1 MKIREK
7 GREYYLG
14 LDIGTDSVGY
24 AAASPTYDL
33 IKFHGEPVWG
43 VTTFEAASLA
53 EERRTHRAA
62 RRRLDRRQQ
71 RVELLDEIF
80 ASAICSIDP
89 NFFIRRKESA
99 LFSEDT
105 RYGVRLFDGGIS
117 DEEYHRQYPTIHHL
131 IYDLMTSD
139 EPRDI
144 RLVYLACAWLVANR
158 GHFLL
163 DVSTDKVRNFEL
175 PYRSFAEYL
184 TQDCGCGLPWS
195 ESVDPSV
202 IQDIMQADA
211 SVTRKKALFTEKV
224 YNGKKP
230 SNKADENFPFR
241 RDCIIALLSGGK
253 AAPRDLFCNEDYAEV
268 QSVSLGMDEDNFVRI
283 AEELGENG
291 ALLHALRQIY
301 DCALLN
307 VTLHGCG
314 SISEAR
320 IAVYDRH
327 AADLRQLKIF
337 IKKYKPDTYNMVF
350 RSAAAGNYTSYSY
363 NRKSCPEPQAV
374 KRADKAAFSE
384 FLLKVVKNTA
394 VDETDKAWYD
404 DMIAR
409 LERAA
414 FLPKQKDT
422 DNRVVP
428 QQLYRIELLEILR
441 HAEAYLPMLKDT
453 DENGLTNMDKIVAIF
468 DFRVPY
474 YVGPMNHQSPN
485 SWLVR
490 KPGKIY
496 PWNLENMV
504 DLDESEQQF
513 IRRMT
518 NTCTYLPGEGVLPSC
533 SLLYS
538 RFMLLNEL
546 NNLKINQQPIPV
558 TIKQTLYT
566 ELFQKSSCR
575 VSRRTVEGYLLS
587 HGYLGSDDELS
598 GVDTTF
604 SANLRP
610 YHSFKRM
617 LENGVLTEAQAEDII
632 NHAAFSED
640 KNRMARWLEKEY
652 PSLSEA
658 DRRYILH
665 LNLKGFGRLSRRF
678 LTALPGCAANGTG
691 ETMSIMDALW
701 RTNDNLMQLLSDRY
715 TFREQVEAFSREY
728 YADPQHRKTLAE
740 RLSDMYVSNAVKRP
754 ILRALDIVSD
764 VVKAMGCAP
773 GKIFIEMA
781 RGGSSEQK
789 GRRTVSRKQQILDL
803 YKKVRTE
810 DTLRL
815 MEELEA
821 MGESADNR
829 LQSDKLFLY

>member
-1 MKIREK
+1 M
-7 GREYYLG
+7 
-14 LDIGTDSVGY
+14 
-24 AAASPTYDL
+24 
-33 IKFHGEPVWG
+33 
-43 VTTFEAASLA
+43 
-53 EERRTHRAA
+53 
-62 RRRLDRRQQ
+62 
-71 RVELLDEIF
+71 
-80 ASAICSIDP
+80 
-89 NFFIRRKESA
+89 
-99 LFSEDT
+99 
-105 RYGVRLFDGGIS
+105 
-117 DEEYHRQYPTIHHL
+117 
-131 IYDLMTSD
+131 
-139 EPRDI
+139 
-144 RLVYLACAWLVANR
+144 
-158 GHFLL
+158 
-163 DVSTDKVRNFEL
+163 
-175 PYRSFAEYL
+175 
-184 TQDCGCGLPWS
+184 
-195 ESVDPSV
+195 
-202 IQDIMQADA
+202 
-211 SVTRKKALFTEKV
+211 
-224 YNGKKP
+224 
-230 SNKADENFPFR
+230 
-241 RDCIIALLSGGK
+241 
-253 AAPRDLFCNEDYAEV
+253 
-268 QSVSLGMDEDNFVRI
+268 
-283 AEELGENG
+283 
-291 ALLHALRQIY
+291 
-301 DCALLN
+301 
-307 VTLHGCG
+307 
-314 SISEAR
+314 
-320 IAVYDRH
+320 
-327 AADLRQLKIF
+327 
-337 IKKYKPDTYNMVF
+337 
-350 RSAAAGNYTSYSY
+350 
-363 NRKSCPEPQAV
+363 
-374 KRADKAAFSE
+374 
-384 FLLKVVKNTA
+384 
-394 VDETDKAWYD
+394 
-404 DMIAR
+404 
-409 LERAA
+409 
-414 FLPKQKDT
+414 
-422 DNRVVP
+422 VP

-829 LQSDKLFLY
+829 LQSDKLFLYYMQLGRCMYTGEAIEPAVTVSGLSSEDYTVKYENNTDIGTAKVIITAKSDSVMIQSTRRTAIIRPHSSMTNPNTRSVFEATTPFKDPFPAPSPRRPPPAPNDMVLVC